1 LPNLN
6 DYIIVNNDVL
16 ATKIEINGFTKT
28 GNQLEVLVDI
38 KKLTFQDNAGQTYA
52 NQPTKVIVKEKG
64 IKPKAQLVYV
74 YGAYGST
81 TPVGW
86 TYGHWYPLLKRK
98 WALVFALVRGGGDID
113 AAWAE
118 MARRQNRHL
127 SIEDFEAVIRASQTK
142 NKLGPEE
149 TVIYGRSAG
158 GLLMGGTMAEYPDGS
173 LMGAVYAEVPYVDE
187 LRTTTNPELP
197 LTALEYNEFGAPSLR
212 LEDFIQVAQLSPADT
227 AASTAFS
234 NLLVIARTAENDS
247 QVFAYE
253 SVKWIRRLRE
263 HSVKGAPKI
272 CLIEQDQGHFTPP
285 EKTVAQW
292 AIDAAILDAWVNS
305 ELQ

>member
-1 LPNLN
+1 MRRW
-6 DYIIVNNDVL
+6 
-16 ATKIEINGFTKT
+16 A
-28 GNQLEVLVDI
+28 
-38 KKLTFQDNAGQTYA
+38 
-52 NQPTKVIVKEKG
+52 
-64 IKPKAQLVYV
+64 
-74 YGAYGST
+74 
-81 TPVGW
+81 
-86 TYGHWYPLLKRK
+86 PLLERG
-98 WALVFALVRGGGDID
+98 WAIGYTFLRGGGDHTEEWAKAGRLDGRQKTIQD
-113 AAWAE
+113 FIAIAKAAQE
-118 MARRQNRHL
+118 KY
-127 SIEDFEAVIRASQTK
+127 SVTPK
-142 NKLGPEE
+142 N